1 MKKLIVFFLIALI
14 LTVSYFSL
22 ASRFTPKAPFGE
34 GYAIVR
40 VFDGDGLNS
49 GEVSRIRYAAE
60 EMSETVEGAER
71 LWCDAYSRFE
81 TVTCESDDG
90 KRAETPATVTGG
102 DYFLFHPLDFVSGYY
117 YSSDDLNFDR
127 VVIDERLSFQLFGSN
142 NSVDMKINVGG
153 LPLYVAGVV
162 ALDESDAYKAS
173 FEEKPMIY
181 IPENIAEKL
190 FGKKD
195 FDYYEICLQNPVTS
209 HAVKSIESATS
220 DMTVVDVT
228 ERFSLVNTFKG
239 LKDFT
244 SRSYV
249 TEALAYPYFENA
261 DREREDVLALFMA
274 AAIASIVVFVIKLII
289 FIIERRKNYE
299 KISLAFSRS
308 RNAFLARILRAKGA
322 KEGRKGRP

>member
-1 MKKLIVFFLIALI
+1 MKKLIVFFLIAVI
-14 LTVSYFSL
+14 LVISYFSL
-22 ASRFTPKAPFGE
+22 ASRFTLKAPFGE
-34 GYAIVR
+34 GYAVVR
-40 VFDGDGLNS
+40 VFDGDGFGS
-49 GEVSRIRYAAE
+49 DEVSRIRFAAE

-71 LWCDAYSRFE
+71 LWCDTYSRFE
-81 TVTCESDDG
+81 TVTCESGDG

-127 VVIDERLSFQLFGSN
+127 VVIDERLSFQLFGSSD
-142 NSVDMKINVGG
+142 SVDMKITVGG

-181 IPENIAEKL
+181 IPENIAERI

-209 HAVKSIESATS
+209 HAVRAIESATEGK
-220 DMTVVDVT
+220 TVVDVT
-228 ERFSLVNTFKG
+228 ERFSLISTFEN
-239 LKDFT
+239 LRDFT

-249 TEALAYPYFENA
+249 TEELAFPYFENA
-261 DREREDVLALFMA
+261 DREREDVLAVFMA
-274 AAIASIVVFVIKLII
+274 IAILSIALFVIRLII
-289 FIIERRKNYE
+289 FIIERRK
-299 KISLAFSRS
+299 KR
-308 RNAFLARILRAKGA
+308 
-322 KEGRKGRP
+322 

>member
-1 MKKLIVFFLIALI
+1 MKKLTVFFLIAVI
-14 LTVSYFSL
+14 LVIAYFSL
-22 ASRFTPKAPFGE
+22 ASRFTLKAPFGE
-34 GYAIVR
+34 DYAVVR
-40 VFDGDGLNS
+40 VFDGDGFDS
-49 GEVSRIRYAAE
+49 GEVSAIRFAAE

-81 TVTCESDDG
+81 TVTCESGEG

-102 DYFLFHPLDFVSGYY
+102 DYFLFHPLDFLSGHY

-127 VVIDERLSFQLFGSN
+127 VVIDERLSFQLFGSSD
-142 NSVDMKINVGG
+142 SVDMKITVGG

-190 FGKKD
+190 FGKKN

-209 HAVKSIESATS
+209 HAVKSIESATEGK
-220 DMTVVDVT
+220 TVVDVT
-228 ERFSLVNTFKG
+228 ERFSLLSTFEN
-239 LKDFT
+239 LRNFT

-249 TEALAYPYFENA
+249 TDKLAFPYFENA
-261 DREREDVLALFMA
+261 DREREDTLAVFMALSLVSIALF
-274 AAIASIVVFVIKLII
+274 VIRLII
-289 FIIERRKNYE
+289 FIIERRK
-299 KISLAFSRS
+299 KR
-308 RNAFLARILRAKGA
+308 
-322 KEGRKGRP
+322 